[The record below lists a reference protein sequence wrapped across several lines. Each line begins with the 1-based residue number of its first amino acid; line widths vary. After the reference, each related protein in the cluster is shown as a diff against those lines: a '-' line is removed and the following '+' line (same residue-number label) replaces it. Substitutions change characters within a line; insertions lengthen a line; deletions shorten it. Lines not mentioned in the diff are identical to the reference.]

1 MVWEFLRWA
10 CLFSYFD
17 IVNEGDRLCSGDDGF
32 DCKGRRRVRLGYVS
46 CALVTLRSRNFWRLH
61 GVAPLCLRLRDG
73 NGDES

>member
-46 CALVTLRSRNFWRLH
+46 CALVILRSRNF
-61 GVAPLCLRLRDG
+61 
-73 NGDES
+73 